1 MKYKVKQKILSLT
14 DSFNI
19 EDERGDIAYTVKG
32 KVFSISSS
40 QTMTDKRGV
49 DVLQIKRKYLSIR
62 PACRL
67 VNNDGSEWLI
77 KKHFW
82 PFWTTRFSILTP
94 MGMLEMNGNFL
105 QHEYEIR
112 RAGQVIASVSKKWF
126 SFSDSYGVDI
136 YASDY
141 TAQLLAAV
149 VVIDRIQHSDS
160 KSSFIGGD

>member
-1 MKYKVKQKILSLT
+1 MKYQIKQKIFSLT

-19 EDERGDIAYTVKG
+19 EDESGDIAFTAKG

-40 QTMTDKRGV
+40 QTMFDKHGAE
-49 DVLQIKRKYLSIR
+49 LLKIKRKYLSLR

-82 PFWTTRFSILTP
+82 PFWTTRFSITTP
-94 MGMLEMNGNFL
+94 DGILEMTGDLL

-112 RAGQVIASVSKKWF
+112 HQSQLVASVSKAWF
-126 SFSDSYGVDI
+126 SWSDSYGVDI
-136 YASDY
+136 YAPQW
-141 TAQLLAAV
+141 TAQLLASV
-149 VVIDRIQHSDS
+149 IVIDRIQHSDTNS
-160 KSSFIGGD
+160 TFGDD